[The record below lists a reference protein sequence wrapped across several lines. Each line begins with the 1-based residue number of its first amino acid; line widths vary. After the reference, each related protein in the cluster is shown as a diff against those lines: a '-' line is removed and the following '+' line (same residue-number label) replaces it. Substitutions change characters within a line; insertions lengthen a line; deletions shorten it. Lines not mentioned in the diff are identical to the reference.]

1 MSSFAWNEDEE
12 LTGKEIEYISLILI
26 ISELN

>member
-1 MSSFAWNEDEE
+1 MSSFAWNEGEE